1 MQCYVCAKAGKQTEA
16 VGICI
21 VCGMGLCMDH
31 ALREDVDLWE
41 GGYPFP
47 NKKATKKLPGSSA
60 RSARSRW
67 AKVHQPASLVK
78 VCRDSEHASST
89 SRLALTPPADHK
101 PELAGRPHERTRWTV
116 AFAGPPPTGIGTDDA
131 GR

>member
-47 NKKATKKLPGSSA
+47 KEKAKKKLPRILCGEC
-60 RSARSRW
+60 
-67 AKVHQPASLVK
+67 K
-78 VCRDSEHASST
+78 E
-89 SRLALTPPADHK
+89 AL
-101 PELAGRPHERTRWTV
+101 G
-116 AFAGPPPTGIGTDDA
+116 
-131 GR
+131 

>member
-47 NKKATKKLPGSSA
+47 SHKAKKKLPRILCAECHEVLDWA
-60 RSARSRW
+60 RPPQAE
-67 AKVHQPASLVK
+67 PAL
-78 VCRDSEHASST
+78 E
-89 SRLALTPPADHK
+89 DHVG
-101 PELAGRPHERTRWTV
+101 PGRVT
-116 AFAGPPPTGIGTDDA
+116 
-131 GR
+131 

>member
-47 NKKATKKLPGSSA
+47 KRRPRRSCRASSA
-60 RSARSRW
+60 RSAR
-67 AKVHQPASLVK
+67 K
-78 VCRDSEHASST
+78 SSANAT
-89 SRLALTPPADHK
+89 TAR
-101 PELAGRPHERTRWTV
+101 
-116 AFAGPPPTGIGTDDA
+116 
-131 GR
+131 

>member
-31 ALREDVDLWE
+31 ALREDVDFWE

-47 NKKATKKLPGSSA
+47 NKKGTKKLPRILCAECKEVLG
-60 RSARSRW
+60 
-67 AKVHQPASLVK
+67 
-78 VCRDSEHASST
+78 
-89 SRLALTPPADHK
+89 
-101 PELAGRPHERTRWTV
+101 
-116 AFAGPPPTGIGTDDA
+116 
-131 GR
+131 